1 MTFGEKLAKARKN
14 AGMTQEDLAAES
26 EVSFQAVSTWE
37 RDENLP
43 DVRHLTR
50 LAEILD
56 LSVDALLSSDID
68 RSWEY
73 DPYPF
78 DAERMYTYVKAK
90 AQEAELTQTLMAL
103 PVMREKHEGQYRS
116 PRQAKI
122 PYRTHPLTLA
132 CHALAMGI
140 RDDDIIAAALLHDVV
155 EDTNTDPEDLPVGDR
170 VKKTVRLVSYNTYQ
184 GEKASI
190 KPAYYAGIKADTHA
204 SLIKCLDRC
213 DNLSMMACGFP
224 RKKMAEYVNETEK
237 HILPLLSVI
246 KNVPGW
252 NDAAWLLRYQML
264 TLLETFKR
272 LL

>member
-1 MTFGEKLAKARKN
+1 MKLGEKLAKARKK
-14 AGMTQEDLAAES
+14 AGMTQEDVAADL

-37 RDENLP
+37 RGENLP
-43 DVRHLTR
+43 DIRHLSK
-50 LAEILD
+50 LAETLD
-56 LSVDALLSSDID
+56 LSVDALLRDDIPRD
-68 RSWEY
+68 WEY

-103 PVMREKHEGQYRS
+103 PFMREKHKKQFRS
-116 PRQAKI
+116 PREANI
-122 PYRTHPLTLA
+122 PYCTHPLTVA

-155 EDTNTDPEDLPVGDR
+155 EDTETTPEELPAGDR
-170 VKKTVRLVSYNTYQ
+170 VKNTVRLVSYNTYQ
-184 GEKASI
+184 GDKASI
-190 KPAYYAGIKADTHA
+190 KPVYYAGIREDDHA

-213 DNLSMMACGFP
+213 DNLSMMACGFSRP
-224 RKKMAEYVNETEK
+224 KMAEYVIETEK
-237 HILPLLSVI
+237 YILPLLSVI

-252 NDAAWLLRYQML
+252 NDAAWLLRYQIL

>member
-1 MTFGEKLAKARKN
+1 MKLGEMLAKARKN
-14 AGMTQEDLAAES
+14 AGMTQEELAEKL

-43 DVRHLTR
+43 DIRHLTK
-50 LAEILD
+50 LAKELD
-56 LSVDALLSSDID
+56 LSVDALLSSDIPRD
-68 RSWEY
+68 WKY

-155 EDTNTDPEDLPVGDR
+155 EDTDTNPDDLPVGDR
-170 VKKTVRLVSYNTYQ
+170 VKQTVRLVSYNTYPGDKQ
-184 GEKASI
+184 SI
-190 KPAYYAGIKADTHA
+190 KPAYYAGIREDPHA

-213 DNLSMMACGFP
+213 DNLAMMACGFS
-224 RKKMAEYVNETEK
+224 RKKMARYVTETEK
-237 HILPLLSVI
+237 YILPLLSVI

-264 TLLETFKR
+264 TMLETYKR